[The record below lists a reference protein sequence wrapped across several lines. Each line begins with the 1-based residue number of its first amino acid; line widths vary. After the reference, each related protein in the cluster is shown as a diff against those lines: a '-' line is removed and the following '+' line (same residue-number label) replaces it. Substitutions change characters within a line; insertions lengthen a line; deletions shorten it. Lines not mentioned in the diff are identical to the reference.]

1 MDILTWLIVGL
12 FAGVLASLVAGGYG
26 LLADIIIGICG
37 AFVGGWLFA
46 RMGWHTPFAGLPG
59 TVFVAFVG
67 ALILLVLL
75 HLIHAVTYRP
85 YA

>member
-1 MDILTWLIVGL
+1 MNILTWLVVGL
-12 FAGVLASLVAGGYG
+12 IAGVLASLVAGGYG
-26 LLADIIIGICG
+26 LLADIIIGIAG
-37 AFVGGWLFA
+37 AFIGSWLFV
-46 RMGWHTPFAGLPG
+46 RMGWHTPFVGLPG
-59 TVFVAFVG
+59 VVFIAFVG